1 MFRGR
6 QVCQRVSET
15 YRSPY
20 EVTSIVDT
28 DCVCGGHRGSG
39 AMAGDAEVVGGG
51 CGFGTFGWWNYVRGI
66 FIVTGLGCSGVGF
79 RAGGVDSDW
88 RAGF

>member
-28 DCVCGGHRGSG
+28 GCVCGGHRGSG

-51 CGFGTFGWWNYVRGI
+51 CGFGTFGWGNYVRGI
-66 FIVTGLGCSGVGF
+66 FIVAGLGCSGVGF